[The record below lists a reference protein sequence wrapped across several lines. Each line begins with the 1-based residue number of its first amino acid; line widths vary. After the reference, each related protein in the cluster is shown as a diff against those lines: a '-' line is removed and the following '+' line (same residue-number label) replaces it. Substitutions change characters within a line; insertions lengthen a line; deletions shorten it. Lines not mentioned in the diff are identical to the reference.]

1 MYGKTVLVTGAS
13 SGVGFVTARELARM
27 GAQVLMVCRDM
38 ARGAHARAA
47 VEGAATG
54 APPLLLLADMSLQSS
69 VRALACDLRQ
79 RVGKID
85 VLINNA
91 GAIFERREL
100 TAEGIEKTWATNH
113 LGAFL
118 LTNLVLDLV
127 TAAQGGRIVNVASEA
142 YASKLELDNLQGE
155 KRYGFLNAY
164 FRSKLANII
173 FTVDLARRLQ
183 STGVTVNGA
192 SPGPTRTGFGDNM
205 TGLPSLFP
213 RLAKPF
219 FASPERGART
229 LIYLASS
236 PEVAGVSGRF
246 FLRQRAR
253 QTKPV
258 TQDRE
263 VAARLWSVSAE
274 LVGLSSA
281 GEAAAPEIQID
292 VSSGRAA

>member
-27 GAQVLMVCRDM
+27 GAQVLMVCRDSR
-38 ARGAHARAA
+38 RGAHARAA

-54 APPLLLLADMSLQSS
+54 APPLLLLADMSLQSNI
-69 VRALACDLRQ
+69 RALARDLRQ

-118 LTNLVLDLV
+118 LTNLALDLV
-127 TAAQGGRIVNVASEA
+127 TAAQGGRIVNVASES

-183 STGVTVNGA
+183 STGVTVNCA
-192 SPGPTRTGFGDNM
+192 SPGPTRTAFGDNM

-213 RLAKPF
+213 RLAKPL

-246 FLRQRAR
+246 FLRKRAR

-274 LVGLSSA
+274 LVGLSVTF
-281 GEAAAPEIQID
+281 EAAESKTPVD

>member
-1 MYGKTVLVTGAS
+1 MRGKIVLVTGAS

-27 GAQVLMVCRDM
+27 GAQVLMICRDD

-47 VEGAATG
+47 VERVASGE
-54 APPLLLLADMSLQSS
+54 APQLLLADISLQSA
-69 VRALACDLRQ
+69 VRSLAREI
-79 RVGKID
+79 REHVGRID
-85 VLINNA
+85 VLVNNA
-91 GAIFERREL
+91 GGIFERRQL

-118 LTNLVLDLV
+118 LTNLLLDLV
-127 TAAQGGRIVNVASEA
+127 TAAPGGRIVNVASESYPA
-142 YASKLELDNLQGE
+142 KLEFDNLQGE

-173 FTVDLARRLQ
+173 FTMELARRLQ
-183 STGVTVNGA
+183 SSGVSVNCV

-213 RLAKPF
+213 RLAKPL
-219 FASPERGART
+219 FASPERGARG
-229 LIYLASS
+229 LIYLAAA

-258 TQDRE
+258 THDRE
-263 VAARLWSVSAE
+263 VAARLWRVSAD
-274 LVGLSSA
+274 LVGLSVA
-281 GEAAAPEIQID
+281 TEPPAPETPIN